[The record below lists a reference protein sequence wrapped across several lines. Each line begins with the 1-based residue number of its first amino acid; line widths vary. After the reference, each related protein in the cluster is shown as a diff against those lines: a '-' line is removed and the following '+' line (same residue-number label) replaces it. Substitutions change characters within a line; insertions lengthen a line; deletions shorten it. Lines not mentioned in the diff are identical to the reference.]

1 MTVMT
6 ATLFFGIYAFL
17 STYRNSV
24 CRDYQIA

>member
-24 CRDYQIA
+24 CRDYQI